1 MRFLVVFLLAFIPLA
16 AAIYL
21 MSEEAPEAQELPDRA
36 PPADRPGVLAGSE
49 VTDEHGSPAFP
60 GKIDRAEGLELDLY
74 SDDGSYVRFHIEVD
88 RLARHAGRPRSEG
101 ILVAAFQPP
110 REGEERPNLLL
121 TIKAPHAVADLSRA
135 LRASEDAPAVVTL
148 GGRVVVHDG
157 SGRLLAELDG
167 LDIDVTNETLSS
179 PVPVRMRAPNQ
190 ELEVRATGLF
200 ANVGLKEVLLKQ
212 EVTLTTPR
220 LRLGCR
226 GPATLKEE
234 KKDVE
239 YRVVLNRGA
248 WVEHRILRATCERI
262 EALLA
267 TAGNGAAGDLTGKDL
282 KLQRA
287 ILDGGVVVGL
297 DSSLARGLE
306 KLEVPRLEIEGDNRL
321 ILHGPVRAVR
331 RGPLDVLG
339 LGERTMDLTAGSG
352 EIRVRAIDGNE
363 EMTLEELRFADS
375 VEMKDREGPGRLR
388 AGTLFWSQIEE
399 VLLARG
405 TVEVVTTDGL
415 LRADSLRLEGG
426 AKEKFELLLEGEKHV
441 EQVADGKLDPLGEG
455 VRGTL
460 VITSKGPLRF
470 SRNGKELRLLARDKV
485 RVTLAED
492 SVLECDELF
501 ILLKDRELVS
511 LSATGSVRVVDGVR
525 KAEVSGDRFT
535 VEDKRAVVEGKPARV
550 FSPEHGLILASSIA
564 YTDGGAFDARGAVRV
579 EALLGP
585 AQSAG
590 RWVILCGRA
599 RGVMEKGRPPSSLK
613 ITGGV
618 VADGPE
624 GQHIEGSTLEYDGK
638 TEKALL
644 LGEPAVVRRG
654 DGLRIEAPGFDLTVQ
669 DKGIAGARTRGRAA
683 VDFLSREAGTLKRWK
698 IRLRGPADFL
708 DKERIVV
715 EAGAEM
721 EGYDEQGRL
730 AVEGHANR
738 AVVELK
744 KTKDTGWQPSR
755 ILGSKGVRMQGHGKR
770 EITTTAEG
778 MSYVVGT
785 RQVHIY
791 GGARVQAEG
800 WSPKLSFERLMF
812 VLTKDGVDL
821 KRASKVEIV
830 EEAHR

>member
-21 MSEEAPEAQELPDRA
+21 LSEEAPKTQELPDRA
-36 PPADRPGVLAGSE
+36 PPADRPGVLSGSE
-49 VTDEHGSPAFP
+49 VADEHGSPAFP
-60 GKIDRAEGLELDLY
+60 GKIDKAEGLELDLY
-74 SDDGSYVRFHIEVD
+74 SDDGSYVRFHIEVE
-88 RLARHAGRPRSEG
+88 RLARHEGRPRSEG

-110 REGEERPNLLL
+110 KEGEERPNLLL

-135 LRASEDAPAVVTL
+135 LRAAKDTPAIVTL
-148 GGRVVVHDG
+148 GGRVVVHDS
-157 SGRLLAELDG
+157 SGRLLADLDG
-167 LDIDVTNETLSS
+167 LDIDVTNETISS
-179 PVPVRMRAPNQ
+179 PEPVRMRAPKQ

-200 ANVGLKEVLLKQ
+200 ANVGLKEVLLKK

-220 LRLGCR
+220 VRLGCK

-234 KKDVE
+234 KKDEE

-248 WVEHRILRATCERI
+248 WVEHRILRATCQRI
-262 EALLA
+262 EALLVQ
-267 TAGNGAAGDLTGKDL
+267 TGNAASGDLTGKDL

-287 ILDGGVVVGL
+287 TLDGGVVVGL
-297 DSSLARGLE
+297 DSSLSRGLE
-306 KLEVPRLEIEGDNRL
+306 KLEVPRLEIESESRL

-331 RGPLDVLG
+331 RGPLHLLG
-339 LGERTMDLTAGSG
+339 LGERTMDLIAGSG
-352 EIRVRAIDGNE
+352 EIRVRAVEGKE
-363 EMTLEELRFADS
+363 EVELEELRFADT

-399 VLLARG
+399 VLFARG
-405 TVEVVTTDGL
+405 AVEVETTDGL
-415 LRADSLRLEGG
+415 LMAESLRLEG
-426 AKEKFELLLEGEKHV
+426 AEKEKFELLLEGKKRI
-441 EQVADGKLDPLGEG
+441 EQVADGKLDPLGDG
-455 VRGTL
+455 LRGKL

-470 SRNGKELRLLARDKV
+470 SRNGKEIRFLAREKV
-485 RVTLAED
+485 TVRLAQD
-492 SVLECDELF
+492 SLLECDELF

-511 LSATGSVRVVDGVR
+511 MSAAGSVRVVDGVR

-535 VEDKRAVVEGKPARV
+535 VEGKRAVVEGTPARV
-550 FSPEHGLILASSIA
+550 FSPEHGLILASTIA

-579 EALLGP
+579 EARLGS
-585 AQSAG
+585 AGSAG

-599 RGVMEKGRPPSSLK
+599 TGVMEKDKPPSSLK
-613 ITGGV
+613 ISEGL

-624 GQHIEGSTLEYDGK
+624 GQHVEGRSLDYDGK
-638 TEKALL
+638 TGKALL

-654 DGLRIEAPGFDLTVQ
+654 EGLSMEGPGFDLTVR
-669 DKGIAGARTRGRAA
+669 DRGLAGARTRGKATVEFR
-683 VDFLSREAGTLKRWK
+683 SEEAGSLKRWR

-708 DKERIVV
+708 DEGRIVV

-730 AVEGHANR
+730 AVEGYANR

-744 KTKDTGWQPSR
+744 RTKEAGWQPAR

-770 EITTTAEG
+770 EITTTAQG
-778 MSYVVGT
+778 MSYAVGEKL
-785 RQVHIY
+785 VHIH
-791 GGARVQAEG
+791 GGARVQGGG
-800 WSPKLSFERLMF
+800 WSPELSFERLVF

-830 EEAHR
+830 EDANR